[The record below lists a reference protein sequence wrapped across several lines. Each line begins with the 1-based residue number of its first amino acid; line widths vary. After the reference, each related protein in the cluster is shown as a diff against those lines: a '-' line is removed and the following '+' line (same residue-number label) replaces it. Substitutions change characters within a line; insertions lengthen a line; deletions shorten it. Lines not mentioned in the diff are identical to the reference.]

1 VISRKEEKVQM
12 SEFDKLANDLGTLV
26 KSQAS
31 DDGIAAAAEEA
42 GVDPDNYDNSE
53 EGSEEGVAA
62 VSEGADGDDV
72 AAADADG
79 DDKEK
84 EEEDEEDMG
93 KSMYAVD
100 ANGEEVAVFD
110 ATAFLKSLDSRLSDL
125 ESGSLAGSDS
135 DPALVKSMSLVVDM
149 LKGQDARISA
159 LTTKLEKVAA
169 SGTGRRT
176 VVTTTENLTK
186 SEGSEA
192 IAVTSQ
198 DLMLKAETALEGGKI
213 VASDISLI
221 ESCINNNSPVPSGLM
236 TKIGFTGGK

>member
-110 ATAFLKSLDSRLSDL
+110 ATAFLKSLDSRLSAL